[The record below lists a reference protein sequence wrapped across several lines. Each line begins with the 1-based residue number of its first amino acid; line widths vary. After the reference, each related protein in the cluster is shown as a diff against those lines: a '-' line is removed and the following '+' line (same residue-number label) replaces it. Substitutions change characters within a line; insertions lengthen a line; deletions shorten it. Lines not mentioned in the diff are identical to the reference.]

1 MVQVIKT
8 MPAVLLVVM
17 LETAAAMA
25 VLAELAL
32 VIPLGPAVEQADTL
46 AMEAAVQDLRDLTK
60 TDLAAAVRAVLEVA
74 IMGQMVQRHRA
85 AA

>member
-1 MVQVIKT
+1 MVQEIKT

-60 TDLAAAVRAVLEVA
+60 TDLEAAARAVLEVG
-74 IMGQMVQRHRA
+74 IMGQMVQRHQVVV
-85 AA
+85 

>member
-46 AMEAAVQDLRDLTK
+46 AMEAAVQDLIPLRLPE
-60 TDLAAAVRAVLEVA
+60 LPWL
-74 IMGQMVQRHRA
+74 
-85 AA
+85 

>member
-17 LETAAAMA
+17 LETAAAMT

-60 TDLAAAVRAVLEVA
+60 TDLEAAARAVLEVG
-74 IMGQMVQRHRA
+74 IMGQMVQRHQVVV
-85 AA
+85 